1 MFTYERE
8 EVRKGRK
15 EGRQANVL
23 QKNILEWMM
32 LGVAVA
38 RPYFNLQIAKTLTLL
53 IDQTSIQSNRNL
65 IKLECVTEQTWQR
78 HA

>member
-38 RPYFNLQIAKTLTLL
+38 GPYFNLQIAKTLTLL